1 MMQKKLLLVI
11 LASILPVLSLYAGDG
26 DIFRAK
32 NEEGIELTYKVISE
46 ADKTCQVGNGSNMAC
61 YNAQYTSKEVTI
73 PSKVNGYSV
82 TSIGNSAFSQ
92 CYNLPTVN
100 IPNSVTSIGDDAFYH
115 CEKLVSITIPSSVT
129 SIGSYAFTAC
139 KSLTSVIISDN
150 LTSISNY
157 TFNGCSSL
165 ASITIPSSV
174 TSIGKSAFNGCSS
187 LASITIPSS
196 VTSIG
201 ESAFYKCGSLASI
214 TIPSS
219 VTSIGESAFRECSSL
234 ASITIPNSVTSMGG
248 RVFQNCGGLTSVTMG
263 NGLNSIGE
271 YTFSG
276 CNSLTSITFGNN
288 VSSIGVGAFYNC
300 SNLTTL
306 TIPYQ
311 VSNIGNQAFYGCSNL
326 KNIIYQEGA
335 TAMGDIKFSLSSLT
349 TITLPKGVTSIGDI
363 SLSGCNNLKSITI
376 PEGVTSV
383 GYLYF
388 YNCSKLTNISFPN
401 SLVSFGGA
409 NFRNCS
415 QLTDFVLPEDA
426 IFIKDGNYHSDHFN
440 FEGCKA
446 LTSVTIPKG
455 VYDIFFKGCS
465 NLTSAKLPEGI
476 ICIFSG
482 TFQDCSKLTDIY
494 IPSTLRY
501 FEGDSIFEGCN
512 SLKAVHIT
520 DMAAWCESEF
530 WVEESNPLYYAK
542 HLYLNGEKVEHLVI
556 PEGVEQ
562 IPSSPFWGCVDL
574 ISIKFPASIKEI
586 RPYGL
591 YGCKNLSIIDVAD
604 IDSWCENITLF
615 WRIDHKIKLYHNGKE
630 VKDLVIPE
638 GIISLSGK
646 FNNISNITSVTIPPS
661 VEYIGF
667 SCFEGWDQLTSVYIS
682 DIASWCNIEF
692 SGYDHDNPLSLAKH
706 LYVNNKEVKDL
717 VIPEGV
723 TNISNY
729 AFYGFT
735 GITSVSFPNSVS
747 DIGQSSFDGCV
758 GVESIKIPSSVTG
771 IGERAF
777 WNCHLKEV
785 ISLIET
791 PFDIDYSA
799 FRLHGSFS
807 YNHAKLYVPIG
818 TKEKYKAAEGW
829 KEFPEIEEIDFP
841 IVDIDE
847 ASKIAPVAANGAYV
861 TVNRTI
867 NADEWSTICLPFAMT
882 EAQVKSAFGSDV
894 ELGDFAGCDV
904 KGDHITVKF
913 DKVTAIDANHP
924 YIIKVSSPVSTFIVN
939 GVNVTPATAE
949 VKKDGNNGKYNSF
962 IGNYENGKTL
972 DDGILFLYGNNFCLS
987 KGSTKMKA
995 LRGYFKFDAAEI
1007 NNASRLVMQY
1017 DEATDVREMEKLRE
1031 GGTEIVYDLQGRR
1044 VNSSIIDSQ
1053 SSLRKKG
1060 VYVKNGK
1067 KIIVK

>member
-1 MMQKKLLLVI
+1 M
-11 LASILPVLSLYAGDG
+11 LPE
-26 DIFRAK
+26 
-32 NEEGIELTYKVISE
+32 N
-46 ADKTCQVGNGSNMAC
+46 
-61 YNAQYTSKEVTI
+61 
-73 PSKVNGYSV
+73 
-82 TSIGNSAFSQ
+82 
-92 CYNLPTVN
+92 
-100 IPNSVTSIGDDAFYH
+100 
-115 CEKLVSITIPSSVT
+115 
-129 SIGSYAFTAC
+129 
-139 KSLTSVIISDN
+139 
-150 LTSISNY
+150 
-157 TFNGCSSL
+157 
-165 ASITIPSSV
+165 
-174 TSIGKSAFNGCSS
+174 
-187 LASITIPSS
+187 
-196 VTSIG
+196 
-201 ESAFYKCGSLASI
+201 
-214 TIPSS
+214 
-219 VTSIGESAFRECSSL
+219 
-234 ASITIPNSVTSMGG
+234 
-248 RVFQNCGGLTSVTMG
+248 
-263 NGLNSIGE
+263 
-271 YTFSG
+271 
-276 CNSLTSITFGNN
+276 
-288 VSSIGVGAFYNC
+288 
-300 SNLTTL
+300 TTL
-306 TIPYQ
+306 IKKYEW
-311 VSNIGNQAFYGCSNL
+311 GFEFY
-326 KNIIYQEGA
+326 
-335 TAMGDIKFSLSSLT
+335 
-349 TITLPKGVTSIGDI
+349 
-363 SLSGCNNLKSITI
+363 
-376 PEGVTSV
+376 
-383 GYLYF
+383 
-388 YNCSKLTNISFPN
+388 
-401 SLVSFGGA
+401 
-409 NFRNCS
+409 
-415 QLTDFVLPEDA
+415 
-426 IFIKDGNYHSDHFN
+426 

-455 VYDIFFKGCS
+455 VYDIEESCFKGCS
-465 NLTSAKLPEGI
+465 NLTSAKLPEGVLI
-476 ICIFSG
+476 VFSKAFYG
-482 TFQDCSKLTDIY
+482 CSKLTDIY

-512 SLKAVHIT
+512 NLKAVHIT
-520 DMAAWCESEF
+520 DVAAWCESEF

-604 IDSWCENITLF
+604 IDSWCENIILYM
-615 WRIDHKIKLYHNGKE
+615 RIDHKIKLYHNGKE

-638 GIISLSGK
+638 GVSNLSAK
-646 FNNISNITSVTIPPS
+646 FTYISNIESVTIPPS
-661 VEYIGF
+661 VNCIGGRSF
-667 SCFEGWDQLTSVYIS
+667 RGGWDQLTSVYIS
-682 DIASWCNIEF
+682 DIASWCNIKF
-692 SGYDHDNPLSLAKH
+692 SGRDENPLSLAKH
-706 LYVNNKEVKDL
+706 LYVNNIEVKDL

-723 TNISNY
+723 TKISNS
-729 AFYGFT
+729 AFEGFT

-747 DIGQSSFDGCV
+747 DIGQSSFEGCV

-799 FRLHGSFS
+799 FRLHGGIL